1 MALNIGMNMI
11 KTEMK
16 FTKKN
21 QTVLNIGANMIKT
34 EI

>member
-1 MALNIGMNMI
+1 MNAGTNMI

-16 FTKKN
+16 FTEKN
-21 QTVLNIGANMIKT
+21 QTVLNIGANMMKT